1 MKQKKISTIIVS
13 IALSSSMMIVLD
25 AEQAGAA
32 PGFDEWGLSINE
44 LTYNSDT
51 YVDVEINTSTLD
63 AETDYYVMHPIYLS
77 ETGYNLTWDKV
88 MAGGSPVILEVTENE
103 SDSTK
108 LLSSEILLDVCGIWI
123 LANSTISDSGIVPNG
138 SNFDM
143 LGGFFW
149 VNYTPEYKIEL
160 STDAIKYGQDVE
172 VTITV
177 TDSSESA
184 VGCWID
190 VIRKSDGAK
199 IFHRYENDGAYI
211 FNTDVFDF
219 AGNYTIQAYR
229 DVDEQDEH
237 GYNEGNG
244 YYSNEYG
251 GVEPIIADYYN
262 YSTCGPWDMP
272 EFMAENEMIVSETG
286 ILTTTLTND
295 PMYWG
300 FEGKINISVEDYDEE
315 IIPDIAVKILNG
327 EEVDVTEYFAEDINI
342 RQDGKYVHINHS
354 SWGVNDTWYNGSA
367 WINGDGF
374 VFGENDTWSICL
386 SKDIDDD
393 GTEEWNKTLEFDV
406 TSAPDIQFRWID
418 DDGLAFTGHDND
430 GEIPAI
436 PPITEQPLEVKFQV
450 IGNDPDTY
458 LDDTESITVSG
469 DALFTGTLED
479 MPKVDYDT
487 GTWTVPLTPYMVS
500 GGSTIAFHVE
510 WDGYGTHTE
519 VLKVGGTGLNGSVVE
534 ISPSIFAIDDDV
546 TIEIRVSTAYADNP
560 YPVMNADVGIYWLK
574 DDGSL
579 GTLINETSSSDD
591 PSNNLY
597 SFMFN
602 ASEQNDQPDWT
613 EVKAPRDIVAYVDVA
628 NIGCG
633 YATATMNPKSD
644 LFVEVST
651 SSILAGKKTSFEVNV
666 TLDIN
671 ETGETMYPDE
681 DIHMEIYDES
691 GDKVTLDD
699 DFGSIRASDLDE
711 LTNSI
716 CAYIVK
722 PGIYTLYAYNN
733 THDSAGNNATLEVK
747 AVDILCNI
755 DGGNELIWSVD
766 ENVSIEFTVGY
777 IGIPQ
782 NGTLEIFNISRV
794 DDYYRAWIGN
804 KSHTIA
810 VVDGIAALENVTAN
824 FLPDDSSKEQ
834 ITFAFKPK
842 YGAYA
847 NANDILPVKIPDVS
861 VFPHT
866 IPHNVEALLTIKT
879 TGRGIGLP
887 DVKVNITVPGVSG
900 ELSSITKA
908 DGTSTFAFKPLTTGD
923 IIIKIEG
930 KISDVTAQVTS
941 WSLYMDVALQVE
953 ENEEFIVIVR
963 NGSSTGS
970 PIEGVM
976 VLFHGTT
983 ETTNAEGKVTFM
995 APSVTSTIPYEL
1007 LATLVGHAEDAVM
1020 IQIINVPKLVII
1032 LESTE
1037 VTAGSEFTVVI
1048 ADDLGAAIIGAT
1060 ILFDGETYTS
1070 SSNGEAKLSAPDEEG
1085 TSTITASKAN
1095 FADADSVVVTIDE
1108 KEIPGFEL
1116 LSLIAAL
1123 GVACILLK
1131 KRKKN

>member
-1 MKQKKISTIIVS
+1 MKQKISTIIVVS
-13 IALSSSMMIVLD
+13 IVLSSLNLMIVLD
-25 AEQAGAA
+25 TEAGDI
-32 PGFDEWGLSINE
+32 PGVGEAGTTPGVSEWGNATTDLVYGT
-44 LTYNSDT
+44 TYASDT
-51 YVDVEINTSTLD
+51 IKINTSLWTD
-63 AETDYYVMHPIYLS
+63 AGGGSYPLCFLYCPKYTSAGAPLSADNFAWDNAPYKVGDNYMVYVTSNEVETDTLN
-77 ETGYNLTWDKV
+77 TGGY
-88 MAGGSPVILEVTENE
+88 SILFNR
-103 SDSTK
+103 SGMWIFDS
-108 LLSSEILLDVCGIWI
+108 
-123 LANSTISDSGIVPNG
+123 NSNHTTYEGYI
-138 SNFDM
+138 
-143 LGGFFW
+143 W
-149 VNYTPEYKIEL
+149 VNT
-160 STDAIKYGQDVE
+160 STDYDISSIADFEYNSSGSK
-172 VTITV
+172 TITV
-177 TDSSESA
+177 QEGEND
-184 VGCWID
+184 VGCMIAIIAPDNSTAYHNWQG
-190 VIRKSDGAK
+190 DGSVTFG
-199 IFHRYENDGAYI
+199 I
-211 FNTDVFDF
+211 
-219 AGNYTIQAYR
+219 AGNFTMAGDYTVRAYR
-229 DVDEQDEH
+229 DFDKDPSVYLYGDENGNAYNNSYGSDYSKGFPDAVT
-237 GYNEGNG
+237 GYA
-244 YYSNEYG
+244 Y
-251 GVEPIIADYYN
+251 ADV
-262 YSTCGPWDMP
+262 GPWDPP
-272 EFMAENEMIVSETG
+272 EKNATEEKFTVVAGKPNIKLTNTTQYRSFNGTIDLNVTDSDGMEIPGLNVTILNETG
-286 ILTTTLTND
+286 LY
-295 PMYWG
+295 PG
-300 FEGKINISVEDYDEE
+300 
-315 IIPDIAVKILNG
+315 A
-327 EEVDVTEYFAEDINI
+327 YFAP
-342 RQDGKYVHINHS
+342 
-354 SWGVNDTWYNGSA
+354 DTDASGTSITANWT
-367 WINGDGF
+367 NGDTG
-374 VFGENDTWSICL
+374 VWTVVVRNSIAG
-386 SKDIDDD
+386 DDL
-393 GTEEWNKTLEFDV
+393 EEWNNSAEFTV
-406 TSAPDIQFRWID
+406 ASAPDLQFKWID
-418 DDGLAFTGHDND
+418 DDGDVSDDNND

-436 PPITEQPLEVKFQV
+436 PSIEEQPLAVKFQV
-450 IGNDPDTY
+450 IGNDHTY
-458 LDDTESITVSG
+458 LDDNESITVSG
-469 DALFTGTLED
+469 DALFTGTLDDIPGVIPAGEN
-479 MPKVDYDT
+479 

-519 VLKVGGTGLNGSVVE
+519 MLKVGGTGLNGSVVE
-534 ISPSIFAIDDDV
+534 MSPSIFSIDDDV
-546 TIEIRVSTAYADNP
+546 TIEIRVSTAYAYNP
-560 YPVMNADVGIYWLK
+560 YPVMNADVGIYWMK

-579 GTLINETSSSDD
+579 GTLINETSGSDD
-591 PSNNLY
+591 PSDNLY
-597 SFMFN
+597 SFTFD

-613 EVKAPRDIVAYVDVA
+613 EVRAPRDIIAYVDAA
-628 NIGCG
+628 NIGYG

-651 SSILAGKKTSFEVNV
+651 SSILAGKKTNFEVNV
-666 TLDIN
+666 TLGIN
-671 ETGETMYPDE
+671 ETGETIYPDE
-681 DIHMEIYDES
+681 DIHIEIYDAS

-699 DFGSIRASDLDE
+699 DFGSIRDSDLDE

-716 CAYIVK
+716 YAYIVK

-755 DGGNELIWSVD
+755 NGGNELIWSVD
-766 ENVSIEFTVGY
+766 ENVSIEFTVRY
-777 IGIPQ
+777 NGILQ

-810 VVDGIAALENVTAN
+810 VIDGVATLENVTAN
-824 FLPDDSSKEQ
+824 SLPDDSSKEQ

-861 VFPHT
+861 VFPRT

-908 DGTSTFAFKPLTTGD
+908 DGTSTFAFKPLTTGNV
-923 IIIKIEG
+923 IIKIEG
-930 KISDVTAQVTS
+930 RISDVTVQVTS

-970 PIEGVM
+970 PLEGVT

-1032 LESTE
+1032 LESAE

-1070 SSNGEAKLSAPDEEG
+1070 SSNGKAKLSAPDEEG

-1123 GVACILLK
+1123 GVSFILFK